1 MRIRKAN
8 RLPLI
13 AATCG
18 TLMVCQGAFAL
29 EEEGTGLVR
38 HFIDTSTD
46 RVPALTAFP
55 KYPSV
60 ARRDRIQGEATVC
73 FKIRA
78 NGRIS
83 RPKVTEYSHRIF
95 SKPSLRAIKKST
107 FEPLGPGQILK
118 TSRTC
123 RTYRFRLEPVLAEN
137 AETDATAVEDAASV
151 ISVSQRQHSF
161 RGFPNVAADA
171 DQAALMPGH
180 PRNASLFRT
189 VVSLNS
195 RENSCAICGV
205 P

>member
-1 MRIRKAN
+1 MRIRKAK
-8 RLPLI
+8 LPAI
-13 AATCG
+13 VAAACG
-18 TLMVCQGAFAL
+18 ALALGQSAVAL
-29 EEEGTGLVR
+29 EEEGSGVIR

-60 ARRDRIQGEATVC
+60 ARRDRIEGEATVC

-83 RPKVTEYSHRIF
+83 RPVVTDYSHRIF

-107 FEPLGPGQILK
+107 FEPLGPGQLLK

-137 AETDATAVEDAASV
+137 GEDDATAVDALP
-151 ISVSQRQHSF
+151 Q
-161 RGFPNVAADA
+161 
-171 DQAALMPGH
+171 
-180 PRNASLFRT
+180 
-189 VVSLNS
+189 
-195 RENSCAICGV
+195 
-205 P
+205 